1 MGTSDTFGGST
12 QILVPTWADE
22 PSAEPVVVPNDEDEP
37 GGDEDESRDAPG
49 EDPTNPVHIP
59 YPPLP
64 PIPTDSDLQGARA
77 NFTRG
82 ARTSDE
88 RATKRGVGRYVAATG
103 GGRRAAQRM
112 GSSRT
117 VAGGL
122 AGLAATFA
130 NDGAAEALRRFNLEE
145 LAGAPATEV
154 FVALTEVLC
163 PPGGTIDEAIA
174 RNAMLESIAALAE
187 DGVGNFDELTPEQ
200 LQEFF
205 IGVVSRSIEGRILND
220 VGTNSIK
227 VPDDV
232 AAVEEA
238 QAMLHDFVEGCVRDM
253 FDAHGMSLG
262 AMDGRQM
269 EGFVSDLYTDAF
281 DLMQV
286 LGEEA

>member
-1 MGTSDTFGGST
+1 MGTSDTFDGST
-12 QILVPTWADE
+12 QILVPSWADE
-22 PSAEPVVVPNDEDEP
+22 PPVEPVVAPNDIAEP
-37 GGDEDESRDAPG
+37 DGDQDDSQERPG
-49 EDPTNPVHIP
+49 ENPGSPARTP

-64 PIPTDSDLQGARA
+64 PVPTDSELRGARA

-88 RATKRGVGRYVAATG
+88 RAITRGAGRYVAAAG
-103 GGRRAAQRM
+103 GGRRAARRM
-112 GSSRT
+112 GSSRA

-130 NDGAAEALRRFNLEE
+130 NEGAAEALRRFDLEQ

-163 PPGGTIDEAIA
+163 PPGGTIDEGIA
-174 RNAMLESIAALAE
+174 RNAMLETIAALAE
-187 DGVGNFDELTPEQ
+187 EGVGNFDELSPEQ
-200 LQEFF
+200 LQELF

-238 QAMLHDFVEGCVRDM
+238 QAMLHDFVEGRVRDM
-253 FDAHGMSLG
+253 YDAQSAVL
-262 AMDGRQM
+262 AELDSRQM
-269 EGFVSDLYTDAF
+269 EEFVSDLYTDAF

>member
-1 MGTSDTFGGST
+1 MGTSDTFDGSKRS
-12 QILVPTWADE
+12 LVPTWVDE
-22 PSAEPVVVPNDEDEP
+22 PSTEPVPVPNDTPKPEGDTDDSKNGPGDEP
-37 GGDEDESRDAPG
+37 SSPARS
-49 EDPTNPVHIP
+49 P
-59 YPPLP
+59 YPPIP
-64 PIPTDSDLQGARA
+64 PVPSDSDLQGARA

-88 RATKRGVGRYVAATG
+88 RAFTRGAGRYVAATG
-103 GGRRAAQRM
+103 GGRRAARRM
-112 GSSRT
+112 ASSRA

-122 AGLAATFA
+122 AGLAGTFA
-130 NDGAAEALRRFNLEE
+130 SQGAAEALRPFDLEG
-145 LAGAPATEV
+145 LAGAPATDV
-154 FVALTEVLC
+154 FVALTDVLC
-163 PPGGTIDEAIA
+163 PPGGTIDEGIA
-174 RNAMLESIAALAE
+174 RNAMLETIAALAE
-187 DGVGNFDELTPEQ
+187 EGVGNFDELTPEQ

-238 QAMLHDFVEGCVRDM
+238 QAMLHDFVEGCVRDE
-253 FDAHGMSLG
+253 FEALGTSLG
-262 AMDGRQM
+262 DLDSRRVD
-269 EGFVSDLYTDAF
+269 EFVSDLYANAF

>member
-1 MGTSDTFGGST
+1 MGTSDSFDGST
-12 QILVPTWADE
+12 NILVPTWADE
-22 PSAEPVVVPNDEDEP
+22 PPTEPVATPNDTPQPDGEEDDSQDGP
-37 GGDEDESRDAPG
+37 PI
-49 EDPTNPVHIP
+49 DPSNPARSP
-59 YPPLP
+59 YPPIP
-64 PIPTDSDLQGARA
+64 PAPTDANLQGARA
-77 NFTRG
+77 SFTRG

-88 RATKRGVGRYVAATG
+88 RAITRGAGRYVGATG
-103 GGRRAAQRM
+103 GGRRAARRM
-112 GSSRT
+112 ATSRA

-122 AGLAATFA
+122 AGLAGTFA
-130 NDGAAEALRRFNLEE
+130 SQGAAEALRRFDLEG

-163 PPGGTIDEAIA
+163 PPGGTIDEGIA
-174 RNAMLESIAALAE
+174 RNAMLETITALAE
-187 DGVGNFDELTPEQ
+187 EGVGNFDELSPEQ

-238 QAMLHDFVEGCVRDM
+238 QGILHDFVEGCVRDELEAL
-253 FDAHGMSLG
+253 DTSLG
-262 AMDGRQM
+262 DLDSRQVD
-269 EGFVSDLYTDAF
+269 EFVSDLYANAF